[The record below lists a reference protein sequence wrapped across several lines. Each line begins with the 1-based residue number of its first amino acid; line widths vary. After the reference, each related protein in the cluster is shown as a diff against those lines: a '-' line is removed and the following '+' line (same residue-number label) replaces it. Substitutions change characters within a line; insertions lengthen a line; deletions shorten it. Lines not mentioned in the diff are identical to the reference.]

1 VVKSGLCSCN
11 EYGIGGE
18 HETEPK
24 ETQPP
29 IDLRVTLARFANG
42 RIPMSEGAV
51 GIFGGDQAQNKK
63 DDASIVARLYQ
74 QIDQLKIERDFL
86 ESALGR

>member
-1 VVKSGLCSCN
+1 
-11 EYGIGGE
+11 
-18 HETEPK
+18 
-24 ETQPP
+24 
-29 IDLRVTLARFANG
+29 
-42 RIPMSEGAV
+42 MSEGAV

-86 ESALGR
+86 EGALGR